1 MKEYIKAYA
10 LLLGLVIASL
20 FGTGFVVGFLMA
32 ITGNTNIDQNALQN
46 EAWFNIVIFISLIV
60 CGFYSFKFTVDKFL
74 IDK

>member
-10 LLLGLVIASL
+10 LFVVLVIASL
-20 FGTGFVVGFLMA
+20 FGTGFVIGVLMA
-32 ITGNTNIDQNALQN
+32 ATGNTNINPDSLQSQ
-46 EAWFNIVIFISLIV
+46 AWFNILVFISLFA